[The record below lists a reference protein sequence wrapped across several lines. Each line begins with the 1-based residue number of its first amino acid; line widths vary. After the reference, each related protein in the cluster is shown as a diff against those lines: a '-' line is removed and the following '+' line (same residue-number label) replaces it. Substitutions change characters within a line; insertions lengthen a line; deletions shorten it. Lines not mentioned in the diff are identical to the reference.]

1 MILLLTLLSAWPLEW
16 YQEYS
21 QLNWGR
27 MEEISSEYG
36 DSAVEQATDAI
47 SQFGNGTGDPIATAT
62 SAVALDS
69 TDYRTWTALAFV
81 GMELDSL
88 RMDSLFSRAFQLVAG
103 VDPLLSETY
112 GYWLLS
118 MGNSAEAVVHSCI
131 SLEADS
137 SFAPA
142 WLTYSMALVDD
153 GRLDEA
159 LIVSEEAVRRLPDCI
174 PLLQQYG
181 QVLEQSGDALR
192 AIDVYREVILLDPI
206 RVSAYASL
214 GPVLEGIKRNGEAL
228 KVYREVLRISPEYSW
243 AWARLATC
251 LLEENRFDLADSC
264 FSNSLEFSAD
274 NSWVLY
280 QLGKLRT
287 DSDPVYA
294 IELFQR
300 TVQLDPDFSS
310 AWQELAFLYESEN
323 NLPEAEIALRRC
335 IDLDP
340 ESWLYGELGWV
351 LENMEM
357 YTEAAEMYEAGI
369 SIDPQYLYGWQR
381 RGDIFNIN
389 GDSNLASA
397 WYREALQTLDID
409 DPWIWRELGSMA
421 VAESLFDSAGYCFQ
435 MALKTD
441 PEYSPALLDLARIQR
456 KTEEFEG
463 AMLSLEEYLQ
473 LSGDSAVVSA
483 EMILLKDLGGESTD
497 SLTAVMLERWPDG
510 WIVAGWSAYDN
521 SFIDL
526 AREFAG
532 IAFDSALETP
542 WQLINLGELFAVLE
556 RPERQLL
563 CYSLASEMDTDDFRV
578 AIRIADFYYDRGMIS
593 RSIDLL
599 TESYNSYEWNETL
612 TTALA
617 EAYLFDDQLADAE
630 MLLLQ
635 VVERNPSSVYAICYL
650 GLIQEN
656 RGNPAAAL
664 DRYLQALRIETG
676 YGYAEDRLRYISSE
690 SYDPAYQRRSKDPF
704 NWSVWIDLSSTG
716 GNIDEQYYGGGGSI
730 SLNYGD
736 LGSSLSFETNTRSEI
751 KEEKEIRKTAWASLS
766 AEHFLT
772 DHLYAGASSSWDRQP
787 ITVRPWQ
794 VSSYLA
800 AGWKSWPA
808 SWVWIAPETGA
819 GLVNTRWSIDRER
832 TDELTAYASLSTWAS
847 STVSWLPSLWLSG
860 SVYLPPQ
867 NADRIVADAVGELE
881 FDLSGRISLV
891 LGTSLDY
898 TRTPVVESWEK
909 LDSEIYLRLRF

>member
-1 MILLLTLLSAWPLEW
+1 MILLMTLLSVWPVEW
-16 YQEYS
+16 YQGYS
-21 QLNWGR
+21 QLNWNS
-27 MEEISSEYG
+27 MDEISSEYG
-36 DSAVEQATDAI
+36 DSAAELAVKAI
-47 SQFGNGTGDPIATAT
+47 SQFGTGTGDPIAIAT

-88 RMDSLFSRAFQLVAG
+88 RMDSLFSRAFQLVTG
-103 VDPLLSETY
+103 VDPLLSEAY

-118 MGNSAEAVVHSCI
+118 MGNSADAVTYSSI
-131 SLEADS
+131 ALEADS
-137 SFAPA
+137 SFGPA
-142 WLTYSMALVDD
+142 WLTCSMALVDQ

-159 LIVSEEAVRRLPDCI
+159 LILSEEAVWRLPDCI
-174 PLLQQYG
+174 PLLLQYG
-181 QVLEQSGDALR
+181 EVLEESGHALR
-192 AIDVYREVILLDPI
+192 AIDAYREVILLDPT
-206 RVSAYASL
+206 RVSTYASL
-214 GPVLEGIKRNGEAL
+214 GPVLEGVKRNGEAL
-228 KVYREVLRISPEYSW
+228 KVYREVLRIRPEYGW
-243 AWARLATC
+243 AWGRLAAC
-251 LLEENRFDLADSC
+251 LLKENQFDLADSC
-264 FSNSLEFSAD
+264 FHNSLEFSPD

-280 QLGKLRT
+280 QLARLRT
-287 DSDPVYA
+287 GSDPIYA
-294 IELFQR
+294 IELFQHS
-300 TVQLDPDFSS
+300 VQLDPDFSS

-323 NLPEAEIALRRC
+323 NFPEAEVALRKC
-335 IDLDP
+335 IELDP

-351 LENMEM
+351 LEGMGM
-357 YTEAAEMYEAGI
+357 YTEAAEVYEASI

-389 GDSNLASA
+389 GNSDLASA
-397 WYREALQTLDID
+397 WYREALQVLDQD

-421 VAESLFDSAGYCFQ
+421 VAESLYDSAGYCFQ

-441 PEYSPALLDLARIQR
+441 PEYSPAWLDLARIQR
-456 KTEEFEG
+456 ETGEFEST
-463 AMLSLEEYLQ
+463 MLSLEEYLQ

-483 EMILLKDLGGESTD
+483 EMILLQDLNGEDTD
-497 SLTAVMLERWPDG
+497 SLTAVMLELWPDG
-510 WIVAGWSAYDN
+510 WITAGWSAYDN
-521 SFIDL
+521 SYIDL
-526 AREFAG
+526 ALDFARM
-532 IAFDSALETP
+532 AFDSPLETP
-542 WQLINLGELFAVLE
+542 WQLINLGELFGVLD
-556 RPERQLL
+556 RPEKQII
-563 CYSLASEMDTDDFRV
+563 CYGLASEMHTDDFRV
-578 AIRIADFYYDRGMIS
+578 AVRIADFYYEKGMTS
-593 RSIDLL
+593 RAIELL

-630 MLLLQ
+630 TLLLQ

-656 RGNPAAAL
+656 RGNPAGAL
-664 DRYLQALRIETG
+664 DRYLEALRIESG
-676 YGYAEDRLRYISSE
+676 YGYAEDRLRYITSE
-690 SYDPAYQRRSKDPF
+690 SYDPAYQRRSKEPVSW
-704 NWSVWIDLSSTG
+704 NVWIDLSSTG
-716 GNIDEQYYGGGGSI
+716 GNIDEQFYGGGGSI

-736 LGSSLSFETNTRSEI
+736 MGSSLSFETNTRSEI

-766 AEHFLT
+766 GEHFLT

-808 SWVWIAPETGA
+808 SWIWIAPEIGA

-832 TDELTAYASLSTWAS
+832 TDELTAYASLSAWAS
-847 STVSWLPSLWLSG
+847 SKVSWLPSLWLSG

-867 NADRIVADAVGELE
+867 NTDRIVADAVGELE
-881 FDLSGRISLV
+881 FDLPGRISLV

-909 LDSEIYLRLRF
+909 LDSEIYVRLRF